1 MVFHTLTFTRS
12 RRRCSKPRPVF
23 NISRGTWQTLMY
35 WKIMFDSCYCINSI
49 CLFVKIWETIW
60 HFILLPFGR
69 QRASAHFLNI
79 RLPGPSAS
87 RSSRWLPS
95 FDSTWTFRS
104 DSTRWLLYNC
114 SSANKIQIHQ
124 QKRRKAYL
132 YMQ

>member
-1 MVFHTLTFTRS
+1 
-12 RRRCSKPRPVF
+12 
-23 NISRGTWQTLMY
+23 
-35 WKIMFDSCYCINSI
+35 MFDSCYCINSI

-79 RLPGPSAS
+79 RLSGPSAS

-95 FDSTWTFRS
+95 FDSTSMFRS

-124 QKRRKAYL
+124 QKRRNVYAIIS
-132 YMQ
+132 MQNEPNPFLCHPEVLEAEILEHVFFHNCFTLSATS